1 MGRGKDG
8 AVSPMKEAR
17 VCAAAVTG
25 VEFNAHDGK
34 FFGDALMQCYS
45 EIDCADMMSVA
56 GRLAA

>member
-1 MGRGKDG
+1 
-8 AVSPMKEAR
+8 MKEAR

-34 FFGDALMQCYS
+34 FFGDALMRCYS
-45 EIDCADMMSVA
+45 KIDCVDMMSVA